1 MARESARS
9 PRAATMLSLPVSH
22 WKQFHD
28 VRRPG
33 RPDARIDHVLVGP
46 SGVYVIQYRTSTGG
60 HPAADTGWSLE
71 TEVAEAAGAA
81 EDVGGL
87 LTARYRTRVRPVLC
101 LRDGEPMADQVGG
114 TMVTS
119 FMSLEH
125 IVRASPLVLSTC
137 EVAEVADSLTA
148 GLVPVPA
155 VPVPVRPGRRWVL
168 SRKLFAG
175 LARRSATAR

>member
-9 PRAATMLSLPVSH
+9 PRAATMPSLPASH

-46 SGVYVIQYRTSTGG
+46 SGVYVIQYRS
-60 HPAADTGWSLE
+60 PAADDAAVAPGWSLE
-71 TEVAEAAGAA
+71 TEVAETSEAADA
-81 EDVGGL
+81 VGGL
-87 LTARYRTRVRPVLC
+87 LSARYRSRVRAVLC
-101 LRDGEPMADQVGG
+101 FREDEPMADQVGG

-119 FMSLEH
+119 FLSLEH

-137 EVAEVADSLTA
+137 EVAEVAGSLTA
-148 GLVPVPA
+148 GLEPIPDAPA
-155 VPVPVRPGRRWVL
+155 RPGRRWSL
-168 SRKLFAG
+168 TGKLFAVV
-175 LARRSATAR
+175 ARRSATAR